1 MVATL
6 NKGFAATNP
15 VSIVHPFIRPVQ
27 LYKCRM
33 DLNLFSKP
41 FCSFFFPPHCLLLF
55 ACYTQMMIATSRALW
70 FCLVTWWWCD
80 GGAAIDGILWWLCM
94 FAQRTL
100 LMVMCC
106 FLFRHAGGE
115 GCRHQRSVDGVH
127 VHGAPTACVLWGGET
142 SPAAADWCRAGQ
154 GKDWVEMPT
163 NWKTSI
169 LTGENRLDQNSLD
182 WRWGDF
188 LFVFWMWQSLYS
200 EPTSSNAIGRGGG
213 GGGFCALFISAIANT

>member
-1 MVATL
+1 MT
-6 NKGFAATNP
+6 
-15 VSIVHPFIRPVQ
+15 
-27 LYKCRM
+27 
-33 DLNLFSKP
+33 
-41 FCSFFFPPHCLLLF
+41 
-55 ACYTQMMIATSRALW
+55 ATSRALW
-70 FCLVTWWWCD
+70 FCLVTRWWCD
-80 GGAAIDGILWWLCM
+80 GWAAVDGILWWLCM

-115 GCRHQRSVDGVH
+115 GCCHQRSVDGVH

-182 WRWGDF
+182 SVHHDEGIF
-188 LFVFWMWQSLYS
+188 CLFFGCDSLCTQN
-200 EPTSSNAIGRGGG
+200 PLRPMPLWGGG
-213 GGGFCALFISAIANT
+213 GGGDFVLFSFQPLQTLKKRCAVTYTNKYDYLFQHFTTNTILLSVSVLKH